1 MDALVYEDSPLAEY
15 LEGQAA
21 PVEAVEIPR
30 ESTPPPSFAPHGL
43 PNFKDR
49 LRSIRRSATTLQHVS
64 SEQILEQFRY
74 IIVASQLLSDEAPP
88 QPIEHGPRERDK
100 SLLQGA
106 VATAVLSFAAAWI
119 LHWLGSRRST
129 IIRSLSWVE
138 LCTYCVAA
146 FCLGAALLLFSRRRY
161 AKYVQRAA
169 ATSLTRLVNDSHTF
183 DTTAGKTLRFI
194 QEVEL
199 VARGYD
205 LSTPMPPVSRLEDNK
220 AVRRCR
226 NLRAGLIQSLT
237 VLITLYVESHIV
249 LQSFVVQ
256 QDLQRYHDI
265 YDISLVEYS
274 DAIKVANESS
284 AEGNLALRELRFA
297 LRLHAVARKVFL
309 CDLLA
314 LRTSTGW
321 RRVRQW
327 RSVQLILREI
337 EEETW
342 SRQQTLS
349 TRLQEEEFGLE
360 CEQRQFRRDTNALET
375 PTAESQAHSQQY
387 RVQTRRFEDITHGIR
402 ALNAKVHVLREE
414 ISGLQSAKTDE
425 AVVLA
430 ALSKHYETLGADIR
444 ALQYDWERGSK
455 AMLLSVGTDQ
465 RSRPG
470 SLSPRTPMS
479 PSPSL
484 GGFTIVD
491 GGPAEALRLLS
502 GDDRSSRS
510 SDGTLFDEEVFEA
523 MSKPMPRKR
532 MSISG
537 GMSREEK
544 IAKMNEE
551 RRKRATMQEKA
562 DSTTSMLRELQMVI
576 KHRPHQRSP
585 STPISP
591 RIMSL

>member
-15 LEGQAA
+15 LEGQAV
-21 PVEAVEIPR
+21 PVEIPR

-43 PNFKDR
+43 PNLKDR
-49 LRSIRRSATTLQHVS
+49 LRSIRSSATSIQHVS
-64 SEQILEQFRY
+64 SEQILERFRY

-88 QPIEHGPRERDK
+88 RPIEHEPRERDN

-106 VATAVLSFAAAWI
+106 VATAVLSFVAAWV
-119 LHWLGSRRST
+119 LKWLGSRRST
-129 IIRSLSWVE
+129 IVRSLSWVE
-138 LCTYCVAA
+138 LCTYCVAI
-146 FCLGAALLLFSRRRY
+146 FCLGGALLLFLRRRY
-161 AKYVQRAA
+161 AKYVQKAA

-183 DTTAGKTLRFI
+183 DTTAGRTLRFI

-205 LSTPMPPVSRLEDNK
+205 LSTPMPPVSRLEDKK
-220 AVRRCR
+220 AVRRCQK
-226 NLRAGLIQSLT
+226 LRAGLIQSLT
-237 VLITLYVESHIV
+237 VLITMYVESHLV
-249 LQSFVVQ
+249 LQSFVSQ

-265 YDISLVEYS
+265 YEISLIEYS
-274 DAIKVANESS
+274 DAIRVANESS

-314 LRTSTGW
+314 LRTSNGW
-321 RRVRQW
+321 QRVRQW

-342 SRQQTLS
+342 ARQQTLS
-349 TRLQEEEFGLE
+349 THLQEEEFGLE
-360 CEQRQFRRDTNALET
+360 SEQRLSRTDSNGSDSPA
-375 PTAESQAHSQQY
+375 AEGQAHSQQY
-387 RVQTRRFEDITHGIR
+387 RIQRRRFEDIAHGIR
-402 ALNAKVHVLREE
+402 ALNAKIHVLREE
-414 ISGLQSAKTDE
+414 ISGLESANTDE
-425 AVVLA
+425 PVVLA
-430 ALSKHYETLGADIR
+430 ALNKHYETLGSDIR

-455 AMLLSVGTDQ
+455 AMLLSVATDQ

-479 PSPSL
+479 PCPSL
-484 GGFTIVD
+484 GGFTVVD

-502 GDDRSSRS
+502 GDNRSSRS
-510 SDGTLFDEEVFEA
+510 SDATLFDEEVFEA
-523 MSKPMPRKR
+523 TSKPMSRKR

-537 GMSREEK
+537 GLTREEK

-551 RRKRATMQEKA
+551 RRKRATMQENA
-562 DSTTSMLRELQMVI
+562 DTTTNMLRELQMVI

-585 STPISP
+585 STPISH
-591 RIMSL
+591 RVMSL